1 MSGLWSGS
9 SGLMYMGFLPSLL
22 PLLFN
27 TGNTLK
33 WDYGYIFDYFDSSIV
48 T

>member
-1 MSGLWSGS
+1 MMSGS

-22 PLLFN
+22 PLLLED
-27 TGNTLK
+27 TLK
-33 WDYGYIFDYFDSSIV
+33 WDYEYIFDYFDTSIV